1 MISYENAFFQEQ
13 ENFLTSIG
21 NWAEENNIL
30 IASQERKRY
39 QPLSI
44 VP

>member
-21 NWAEENNIL
+21 NWAEENIL